1 MTGDNK
7 ERSKKRFFQGDGDS
21 KSGGG
26 PKRQRRTGNE
36 VQLTPGMVG
45 FFVSATKGK
54 ERMASKEVTGLIT
67 EQLES
72 LYADPLAA
80 VSTPTASS
88 ADAETKATSVAASSI
103 EDDIA
108 RELSNLA
115 ESKGHNFH
123 SLHLQHLGMATD
135 CLFFLQL
142 TPAALATAVNP
153 VRVVENM
160 FEELVGSEGE
170 RKAPRTRFA
179 HRIIPFQATCKADED
194 EIAKTVADLVE
205 KNPPSE
211 SKEGKASFALNV
223 KIRNNPRV
231 DRDRLIAKLAKPLVD
246 AGHAVNLTQPE
257 MSVVIEVIR
266 GVAGVSVVHGGR
278 YVRLRR
284 FNLHEVYAKGIDEGA
299 AAAAKEESVAAEG
312 DAPAAGGKTD
322 AVEKSGAATSTK

>member
-1 MTGDNK
+1 MAGDNK

-21 KSGGG
+21 KSAGG

-54 ERMASKEVTGLIT
+54 ERMASKEVSGLIT

-72 LYADPLAA
+72 LYADALAA
-80 VSTPTASS
+80 TSAPAAAST
-88 ADAETKATSVAASSI
+88 DANVESKPAAAAASSI

-115 ESKGHNFH
+115 ESKGDNFH
-123 SLHLQHLGMATD
+123 SSHLQHLGMATD
-135 CLFFLQL
+135 CLLFLQL
-142 TPAALATAVNP
+142 TPAALASAVDP

-160 FEELVGSEGE
+160 FEELVGGDGE

-194 EIAKTVADLVE
+194 EIAKTVADLV
-205 KNPPSE
+205 KNPPNE
-211 SKEGKASFALNV
+211 SKEDKASFALNV

-231 DRDRLIAKLAKPLVD
+231 DRDRLIAKLAQPLVD
-246 AGHAVNLTQPE
+246 TGHAVNLTQPE

-266 GVAGVSVVHGGR
+266 GVAGVCVVHGGR

-284 FNLHEVYAKGIDEGA
+284 FNLHEVYAKGIDE
-299 AAAAKEESVAAEG
+299 
-312 DAPAAGGKTD
+312 
-322 AVEKSGAATSTK
+322 

>member
-1 MTGDNK
+1 MTGGNK

-21 KSGGG
+21 KSAGG

-36 VQLTPGMVG
+36 VQLTPGMIG
-45 FFVSATKGK
+45 FFVSATKGR
-54 ERMASKEVTGLIT
+54 ERMASKEVSGLIT

-72 LYADPLAA
+72 LYADALAA
-80 VSTPTASS
+80 ASAPAAASTE
-88 ADAETKATSVAASSI
+88 ADTESKPAAAAASSI

-115 ESKGHNFH
+115 ESKGDNFH
-123 SLHLQHLGMATD
+123 SSHLQHLGMATD
-135 CLFFLQL
+135 CLLFLQL
-142 TPAALATAVNP
+142 TPAALATAVDP
-153 VRVVENM
+153 VRVIENM
-160 FEELVGSEGE
+160 FEELVGGDGE

-266 GVAGVSVVHGGR
+266 GVAGVCIVHGGR

-284 FNLHEVYAKGIDEGA
+284 FNLHEVYAKGIDEGVA
-299 AAAAKEESVAAEG
+299 AATNEEAAVAEG
-312 DAPAAGGKTD
+312 
-322 AVEKSGAATSTK
+322 VEKAGESAPTK

>member
-7 ERSKKRFFQGDGDS
+7 ARSKKRVFQGDGDS
-21 KSGGG
+21 KSSGG

-36 VQLTPGMVG
+36 VQLTPGVVG

-54 ERMASKEVTGLIT
+54 ERMASKEVTGLIA

-72 LYADPLAA
+72 LYPEALATASTPAAASADPESKPAGA
-80 VSTPTASS
+80 
-88 ADAETKATSVAASSI
+88 AASSI

-115 ESKGHNFH
+115 ESKGDNFH
-123 SLHLQHLGMATD
+123 SSHLQHLGMATD
-135 CLFFLQL
+135 CLLFLQL
-142 TPAALATAVNP
+142 TPAALATAVDP

-160 FEELVGSEGE
+160 FEELVGGDGE

-179 HRIIPFQATCKADED
+179 HRIIPFQATCKADEE
-194 EIAKTVADLVE
+194 EIAKTVAGLVE

-211 SKEGKASFALNV
+211 GKEGKTSFALNV

-231 DRDRLIAKLAKPLVD
+231 DRDRLIAKLAQPLVD

-266 GVAGVSVVHGGR
+266 GVAGVCVVHGGR

-284 FNLHEVYAKGIDEGA
+284 FNLHEVYAKGIDEGVA
-299 AAAAKEESVAAEG
+299 ATEEEEATAAEG
-312 DAPAAGGKTD
+312 EAPAAAGKTD
-322 AVEKSGAATSTK
+322 TVEKAGAAATK